1 VSGLDPPW
9 TVPPGRPG
17 PRLAGFLRDSA
28 AGERPW
34 SEVKR
39 WVTSGKVEV
48 DGVVERDP
56 GRQLAPGSVV
66 ALNMGTPR
74 KAGHQAEIPVV
85 FHDAHVILVDK
96 PEGISSVPYDD
107 DDRDTALDRA
117 RAWLRAEVGPG
128 PPPRVVHRI
137 DKDTSGLLVFARSRL
152 AERVLANQ
160 LRLHTMERRYLC
172 VVHGRISPQ
181 RIESTL
187 TPDRGDGLR
196 GSTTRPGAKRAVTHV
211 DVVEQLDGATLCR
224 VRLETG
230 RTHQIRVHLAEAGH
244 PLIGERVYIRDY
256 QRTGREPRP
265 AKRLLLHAATL
276 GFTHPV
282 GDVPM
287 HFESPL
293 PPEFEAA
300 LQALRKA

>member
-1 VSGLDPPW
+1 LSDSVW

-17 PRLAGFLRDSA
+17 PRLAGFLRDCA
-28 AGERPW
+28 DGERPW

-39 WVTSGKVEV
+39 WVSTGKVCV

-56 GRQLAPGSVV
+56 GRQLQPGSEV
-66 ALNMGTPR
+66 ALDMDTPR
-74 KAGHQAEIPVV
+74 KAGLADEIPVV
-85 FHDAHVILVDK
+85 FHDGHVILVDK

-107 DDRDTALDRA
+107 DERDTAQDRA
-117 RAWLRAEVGPG
+117 RAWLRSHVGPG

-137 DKDTSGLLVFARSRL
+137 DKDTSGLLIFARSRL

-172 VVHGRISPQ
+172 VAHGRISAQ
-181 RIESTL
+181 RIESML

-196 GSTTRPGAKRAVTHV
+196 GSTTRANAKRAVTHV
-211 DVVEQLDGATLCR
+211 EVVENLPGATLCR

-244 PLIGERVYIRDY
+244 PLVGERVYVRDY
-256 QRTGREPRP
+256 MRTGREPMA

-276 GFTHPV
+276 GFEHPV
-282 GDVPM
+282 GAVPM

-293 PPEFEAA
+293 PPEFESA
-300 LQALRKA
+300 LEALRKA